1 MTVFDKNQ
9 SPWTAVI
16 DSRLRH
22 LLRCDAMELIENT
35 ICRDKIFDPFG
46 RKNRLEIS
54 NVIDIYGLNWHLTN
68 L

>member
-9 SPWTAVI
+9 SPWTAVACVI
-16 DSRLRH
+16 
-22 LLRCDAMELIENT
+22 CYAAMELIENT